1 MLISGPRLHL
11 ATYRIHGM
19 AATRALR
26 EDAGGHI
33 MWMASSPIDTLLH
46 FKEE

>member
-1 MLISGPRLHL
+1 MLISDTPSLR
-11 ATYRIHGM
+11 ATYQIHRM

-33 MWMASSPIDTLLH
+33 MWMASSLIFALLH